1 VAVQLDAIRQ
11 RDPAFDK
18 TRFLSRAEA
27 VLALVHR
34 ARAEGKPEQA
44 RAVVSD
50 DMALRLR
57 TELDGMRTA
66 GRRQVHDGL
75 RVKSADI
82 VEATADDRFDT
93 VAVRFS
99 LEGASYEAGSDGK
112 PVTGFSKDKR
122 RWDEVWWFQRRAGAT
137 TTAADDGPLDRCPS
151 CGAPLAATADNRCAY
166 CSRELTSPTTW
177 ALTRIADSAPTP
189 HAGYSAVSFE
199 TFEFEPVAKAAR
211 AVGLIIT
218 LVVLVTVVGGI
229 GAAVIFATKT
239 TNDVKNAFT
248 TATDVSTVFTFPGGV
263 TVPAGLIPGGTP
275 TSPPSTGF
283 VTPVANPKVRAP
295 VNDLPAA
302 AAAVQAKAGR
312 PLMLSDIHLYP
323 DGRIIFEVQALD
335 DPKGAD
341 SFTWKGGT
349 VTGPEQS
356 IIGINDPS
364 KLYPLAGLELSNL
377 AKLCDAALGAVG
389 IPDGVI
395 ESPYLLKIQRGLTW
409 YIPVQSESRSSTRKT
424 YWVAPDG
431 SKPAVF

>member
-1 VAVQLDAIRQ
+1 V
-11 RDPAFDK
+11 
-18 TRFLSRAEA
+18 
-27 VLALVHR
+27 
-34 ARAEGKPEQA
+34 
-44 RAVVSD
+44 
-50 DMALRLR
+50 
-57 TELDGMRTA
+57 
-66 GRRQVHDGL
+66 
-75 RVKSADI
+75 
-82 VEATADDRFDT
+82 
-93 VAVRFS
+93 
-99 LEGASYEAGSDGK
+99 
-112 PVTGFSKDKR
+112 
-122 RWDEVWWFQRRAGAT
+122 
-137 TTAADDGPLDRCPS
+137 
-151 CGAPLAATADNRCAY
+151 
-166 CSRELTSPTTW
+166 
-177 ALTRIADSAPTP
+177 
-189 HAGYSAVSFE
+189 
-199 TFEFEPVAKAAR
+199 
-211 AVGLIIT
+211 IIT

-263 TVPAGLIPGGTP
+263 TVPAGLIPGATP

-295 VNDLPAA
+295 VNDLAAA

-323 DGRIIFEVQALD
+323 DGRIVFEVQALD

-356 IIGINDPS
+356 IIGINDLS
-364 KLYPLAGLELSNL
+364 KLYPLAGLDLSNL